1 MQRLLS
7 TDRYIYICHHRNGC
21 QSCQQRVSLCRTIDQ
36 MWSSALILNGCPTGR
51 LGIEPHNHWSKLLP
65 LQRKQNVKLC
75 SCLNKS
81 CCWTEFLRTGCP
93 KNGVLQ
99 KGGAPTS
106 NSLSSCPRFKWEYFR
121 AYPASVRQS
130 QPIIQALLD
139 VSCPMLYTHSM
150 SESIPQSEAVAALLR
165 LVGCGYGVGCVIRF
179 VIDIGLKEI
188 DLKPAYLIANSAAQT
203 LWIRMIRMASIWHSI
218 HVIIYTW
225 LLTIYV
231 FYSFHGPRLTQCNH
245 PPESS
250 LFSSLFVPAFFGRC
264 QGGRWFVAPSWGGW
278 VNKNAPT

>member
-1 MQRLLS
+1 MDVL
-7 TDRYIYICHHRNGC
+7 
-21 QSCQQRVSLCRTIDQ
+21 
-36 MWSSALILNGCPTGR
+36 GR

-81 CCWTEFLRTGCP
+81 CCCTEFLRTGCP

-106 NSLSSCPRFKWEYFR
+106 NSLSSCPPFKWEYFR
-121 AYPASVRQS
+121 AYPASVWQS
-130 QPIIQALLD
+130 QPIIQTLLD

-165 LVGCGYGVGCVIRF
+165 LAGCGYRVGCVIRF

-218 HVIIYTW
+218 HVIIYMIINY
-225 LLTIYV
+225 LCIL
-231 FYSFHGPRLTQCNH
+231 
-245 PPESS
+245 
-250 LFSSLFVPAFFGRC
+250 LFSWPKVYPLQPPPSRPSFRRSRCRHSLAGAREAVCSSPLPEADGLKN
-264 QGGRWFVAPSWGGW
+264 
-278 VNKNAPT
+278 NKKHGSSR